1 MNASP
6 DPSSSRGRARVKGPQ
21 RSQVEWRPLALDEL
35 LADDHRARIVWQYVQ
50 TLDLSSLYADIRAV
64 EGEPGRDAVDPRL
77 LLALW
82 LLATIEGVGSARQ
95 LDRLCERD
103 LAYLWMC
110 GGVTVNYHLL
120 ADFRTM
126 YAAFLDDLLTRSVA
140 ALMHQ
145 GLVTLERVAQDG
157 MKVRAS
163 AGSSSFRGRATLE
176 KCQAEAEAHLAN
188 LRAQQ
193 DEDAGASERRRA
205 AARLRAAEE
214 RQARIER
221 ALEEL
226 ADLEQRPRK
235 KDQSAPR
242 SSTTDPEARRMKMAD
257 GGFRP
262 AYNVQFCTDGVNRF
276 IVEVDA
282 TNQGSDWGRMAPL
295 HEQLQKRYGRTPRD
309 YLVDCGF
316 PSQADIEVLEE
327 RGTTVYA
334 PVHGEAAMRKR
345 GVDPFSRRKGDNGA
359 MVRFR
364 TRMATDEAKQIYK
377 QRSSIA
383 EYPNAECRNR
393 GFTQLRVRGAAQA
406 KAIALWHALAFNLM
420 RMISLGCVPGAS
432 PP

>member
-145 GLVTLERVAQDG
+145 GPR
-157 MKVRAS
+157 
-163 AGSSSFRGRATLE
+163 
-176 KCQAEAEAHLAN
+176 H
-188 LRAQQ
+188 
-193 DEDAGASERRRA
+193 
-205 AARLRAAEE
+205 AR
-214 RQARIER
+214 
-221 ALEEL
+221 
-226 ADLEQRPRK
+226 
-235 KDQSAPR
+235 
-242 SSTTDPEARRMKMAD
+242 ARRPGWDEGA
-257 GGFRP
+257 GQRRQLVVPRP
-262 AYNVQFCTDGVNRF
+262 G
-276 IVEVDA
+276 
-282 TNQGSDWGRMAPL
+282 
-295 HEQLQKRYGRTPRD
+295 
-309 YLVDCGF
+309 
-316 PSQADIEVLEE
+316 
-327 RGTTVYA
+327 
-334 PVHGEAAMRKR
+334 
-345 GVDPFSRRKGDNGA
+345 
-359 MVRFR
+359 
-364 TRMATDEAKQIYK
+364 
-377 QRSSIA
+377 
-383 EYPNAECRNR
+383 
-393 GFTQLRVRGAAQA
+393 
-406 KAIALWHALAFNLM
+406 HA
-420 RMISLGCVPGAS
+420 
-432 PP
+432 

>member
-1 MNASP
+1 MSTPA
-6 DPSSSRGRARVKGPQ
+6 DQSSSGGRPRVKRPE

-35 LADDHRARIVWQYVQ
+35 LAEDHRARIVWQYVQ
-50 TLDLSSLYADIRAV
+50 TLDVKALYAGIRAV

-95 LDRLCERD
+95 LDRLCQRD

-120 ADFRTM
+120 ADFRTAH
-126 YAAFLDDLLTRSVA
+126 AAFLDALLTRSVA

-145 GLVTLERVAQDG
+145 GLVTLQRVAQDG

-163 AGSSSFRGRATLE
+163 AGSSSFRGRATLQR
-176 KCQAEAEAHLAN
+176 CQEEAQAHLAS
-188 LRAQQ
+188 LEAQQ
-193 DEDAGASERRRA
+193 EEDAGASERRRE

-214 RQARIER
+214 RQQRIER

-226 ADLEQRPRK
+226 AQLEQRPRK
-235 KDQSAPR
+235 KNQSAPR
-242 SSTTDPEARRMKMAD
+242 CSTTDPEARPMKMAD

-262 AYNVQFCTDGVNRF
+262 AYNVQLSTDGAQRF
-276 IVEVDA
+276 IVGVDV
-282 TNQGSDWGRMAPL
+282 TNQGSDWGQMAPL
-295 HEQLQKRYGRTPRD
+295 HQQLQQRYGRAPQE
-309 YLVDCGF
+309 YLVDGGF
-316 PSQADIEVLEE
+316 PSQDDVQVLEE

-345 GVDPFSRRKGDNGA
+345 GADPFSRRKGDNEA

-364 TRMATDEAKQIYK
+364 ARMATAEAKAIYR

-393 GFTQLRVRGAAQA
+393 GFVQLRVRGKAKA

-420 RMISLGCVPGAS
+420 RMISLGCVPSG
-432 PP
+432 